1 LKEDLTTDLVVLE
14 SHLDGMLKRVQQNSL
29 ALKRFQMFEMGL
41 LKLNSLA
48 EMIDHILND
57 AKAFFDLDVI
67 SFCLVDEKGDI
78 SRYLEE
84 DGYDYQNK
92 TGLIL
97 LENKEFLKNTI
108 GSTRHPFLGRYN
120 SQDCAVYFPQEQK
133 PSSVAIIPL
142 TRRGNYLGSLNLGSY
157 KANRF
162 IINMATDFV
171 EHMVS
176 VVSICLENNLN
187 FETMRRTSLMDALT
201 GVNNRLFLEQRIE
214 EELDRSQRNGQP
226 LTCLFLDVDFFKS
239 INDNYGHQAGDHV
252 LASIAGS
259 IKQQLRNNDVLARY
273 GGEEFVALL
282 TNIDEKVAYEIA
294 DRIRHNVK
302 NLSVEYNEQVI
313 SVTISIGVATYQPSI
328 SMQYSTAELATLL
341 IQTADSALYLA
352 KQSGRDR
359 VENGGQISE
368 MSDQSRAGLLDICL

>member
-1 LKEDLTTDLVVLE
+1 MKEDLTTDLVVLE
-14 SHLDGMLKRVQQNSL
+14 SHLDGMLERVQQNSL

-57 AKAFFDLDVI
+57 AKAFFDLDVV

-108 GSTRHPFLGRYN
+108 GSARHPFLGRYN
-120 SQDCAVYFPQEQK
+120 SQDCAVYFPQEHK

-187 FETMRRTSLMDALT
+187 FETMRRTSLMDTLT
-201 GVNNRLFLEQRIE
+201 GVNNRLFLEQRIV
-214 EELDRSQRNGQP
+214 EELDRSQRSGQP
-226 LTCLFLDVDFFKS
+226 LTCLFLDIDFFKS

-252 LASIAGS
+252 LTSIAGS

-282 TNIDEKVAYEIA
+282 TNIDEKMAYEIA
-294 DRIRHNVK
+294 DRIRDNVK
-302 NLSVEYNEQVI
+302 NLFVKYNEQSI
-313 SVTISIGVATYQPSI
+313 SVTISIGTATYQPGNN
-328 SMQYSTAELATLL
+328 MQYSTAELVTLL

-352 KQSGRDR
+352 KQNGRDR
-359 VENGGQISE
+359 VENGGVIGEVCNQVC
-368 MSDQSRAGLLDICL
+368 AGGA

>member
-1 LKEDLTTDLVVLE
+1 MEEDLTTDLFVLE
-14 SHLDGMLKRVQQNSL
+14 SHLDGMLLRVQQNSL
-29 ALKRFQMFEMGL
+29 TLKRFQIFEMGL
-41 LKLNSLA
+41 LKLNTLA
-48 EMIDHILND
+48 EMIEHVLND

-92 TGLIL
+92 SGLIL
-97 LENKEFLKNTI
+97 LENKEFLKSTI
-108 GSTRHPFLGRYN
+108 GATGRPFLGRYKAQN
-120 SQDCAVYFPQEQK
+120 CAVFFPQEQK

-157 KANRF
+157 EVNRF

-187 FETMRRTSLMDALT
+187 FETMRRTSLMDTLT
-201 GVNNRLFLEQRIE
+201 GVNNRLFLEQRIG
-214 EELDRSQRNGQP
+214 EELDRSQRNDQP
-226 LTCLFLDVDFFKS
+226 LTCLFLDIDYFKS
-239 INDNYGHQAGDHV
+239 INDNFGHQAGDHMLTSV
-252 LASIAGS
+252 AGA
-259 IKQQLRNNDVLARY
+259 IKKQLRSNDVLARY

-282 TNIDEKVAYEIA
+282 TNIDEKMAYEIA
-294 DRIRHNVK
+294 DRIRHNIK
-302 NLSVEYNEQVI
+302 LLSVEYNEQPI
-313 SVTISIGVATYQPSI
+313 SVTISIGVATYQPDNRA
-328 SMQYSTAELATLL
+328 QPSTAEIAALL

-352 KQSGRDR
+352 KNNGRDR
-359 VENGGQISE
+359 VESG
-368 MSDQSRAGLLDICL
+368 GLLNDIINQIHSKIA